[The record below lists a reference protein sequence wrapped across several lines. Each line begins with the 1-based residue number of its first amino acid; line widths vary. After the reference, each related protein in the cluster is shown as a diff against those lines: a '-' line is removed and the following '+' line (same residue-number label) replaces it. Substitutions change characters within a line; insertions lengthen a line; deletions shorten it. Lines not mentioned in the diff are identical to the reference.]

1 MRAKK
6 FLHVAAQL
14 FLESGFEIQ
23 MLGVSTRPLFLD
35 HGHARESEITS
46 YANTLQMRCEDHGI
60 KHLSLGPILAD
71 NPRIPVERVN
81 LLPEILA
88 PNSALYVSVQIASNT
103 YGISIEGVKSVAR
116 VINEIGKIASTGNV
130 RLAVVANCPSRSP
143 FIHVTY
149 QLDGEWGFSIGLQS
163 ASVVK
168 DTLDKVADIS
178 KSDSDKMQI
187 ASEYLIAAFNR
198 EGRIISNLALR
209 LAREYNVPF
218 DGLDLSP
225 MPNGTESI
233 AKAVEAVG
241 IAFFGDPGTVTVLST
256 ITTALKKTSL
266 KTCGF
271 NSIFLPV
278 HEDELIASRVASGQ
292 IDVSHLM
299 LYSSVCDGALDAI
312 PIAMDTPDA
321 RIEAILLDS
330 ATVATVFSKPIVIR
344 LLPISDQG
352 TRVIATFDLLRS
364 AKVPIMMI

>member
-1 MRAKK
+1 MSIIPVRTITVHIGEPHPLSNTTLMRAKK

-178 KSDSDKMQI
+178 KS
-187 ASEYLIAAFNR
+187 
-198 EGRIISNLALR
+198 ALR